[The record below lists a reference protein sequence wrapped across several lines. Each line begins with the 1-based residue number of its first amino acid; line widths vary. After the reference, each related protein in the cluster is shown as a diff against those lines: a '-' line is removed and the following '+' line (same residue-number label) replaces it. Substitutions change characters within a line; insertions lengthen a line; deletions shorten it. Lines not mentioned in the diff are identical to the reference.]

1 MPGSFIGL
9 VFSHFY
15 KKKDLDPLMKYY
27 NNQNIKQKSRSFMEA
42 WMGIKSPSCRIL
54 DAFSGDLGTV
64 HSEGMPG
71 LRRP

>member
-54 DAFSGDLGTV
+54 
-64 HSEGMPG
+64 
-71 LRRP
+71 